1 MWSVSLSDNS
11 MWFQSRSCQFNNVV
25 LMNRWMIIFHWG
37 WCCCWWTRC
46 LIWRREI
53 SGCAETLKTS
63 YSSSSKPRMETP
75 STGATDTRAVAF
87 LLSVQS
93 WTCVFAS
100 LQENCGSRRLHDLA
114 WASVW
119 FREEIPVMIWC
130 MLTVFC
136 MYVILVCLLTGFLDP
151 CRDSYWPN
159 GILAETPPRRDKSVR
174 MRTRVAAK
182 TTLLGIM
189 PGTHTHTH
197 TSQPESYNTEYTD
210 IYVLS
215 QLGWAIWAKNH
226 IFHII
231 FFGWFAVCGICISVF
246 CIKPIKRHILC
257 RHHHVGIF
265 YVQKRVK
272 ITLHSIIVKLQSKN

>member
-1 MWSVSLSDNS
+1 MWSVTLRDNS
-11 MWFQSRSCQFNNVV
+11 MWFPSRSCQFNNVV
-25 LMNRWMIIFHWG
+25 LINRWMIIFHWG

-75 STGATDTRAVAF
+75 STGATDTRALSRTCCLFKAELVF
-87 LLSVQS
+87 LLHCRKIVDHVDYMTSPEQVS
-93 WTCVFAS
+93 DFVKRFRWWFDAYWLFFA
-100 LQENCGSRRLHDLA
+100 C
-114 WASVW
+114 
-119 FREEIPVMIWC
+119 
-130 MLTVFC
+130 
-136 MYVILVCLLTGFLDP
+136 VILVCLLTGFFDP

-197 TSQPESYNTEYTD
+197 T
-210 IYVLS
+210 
-215 QLGWAIWAKNH
+215 
-226 IFHII
+226 
-231 FFGWFAVCGICISVF
+231 
-246 CIKPIKRHILC
+246 
-257 RHHHVGIF
+257 HHSLNL
-265 YVQKRVK
+265 
-272 ITLHSIIVKLQSKN
+272 ITLNIQTFMCSHS